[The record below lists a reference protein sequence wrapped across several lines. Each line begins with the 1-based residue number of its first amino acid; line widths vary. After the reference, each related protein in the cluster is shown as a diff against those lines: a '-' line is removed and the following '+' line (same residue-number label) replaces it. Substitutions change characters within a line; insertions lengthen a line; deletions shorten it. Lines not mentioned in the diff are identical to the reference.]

1 MPELVSKISV
11 KSVKSVV
18 KTMALLLKISIRNL
32 IRQKRRNLFL
42 GVGIAFGMCILILAN
57 AFSSG
62 LSDILLNRLLVLIT
76 GHIRV
81 TMLEKP
87 NKKEWSIIRDKERMR
102 QIIDAQIPG
111 EKEIYELV
119 MAEGRALGN
128 GAAEQIYLAGVDE
141 NMPFL
146 QDLQLSAGNP
156 DEFKNPAIE
165 NPIIIPGQLANT
177 LHVQVNDT
185 IMVGFETAY
194 RQAQSARFTIVATI
208 QSDIPFFE
216 NEAFVRQ
223 DVLKPL
229 LGYQANET
237 AAFKVVLRNLKNP
250 QVVLEQANRLHQ
262 ALQPNA
268 AGYAGI
274 AQGNGREAA
283 AWVFAIQPEQ
293 QAQFASNVNV
303 MTGSL
308 ETTLADETG
317 AIISSGLAQTLGVT
331 VGDSLTTAYLPR
343 FDAAAQ
349 ANAYR
354 IGAIFE
360 ANGTVAQDMMFVH
373 PKALYRT
380 AFAVAPKEAAA
391 LDRTSPLFPM
401 VVKEWRLLERS
412 PDSRALEQKYNDL
425 DYANWRGAVVDV
437 QTMYELA
444 SDVLNF
450 EFALKAVALSAVL
463 VLFIIILIG
472 VVNTLRM
479 TIRERTREIGTVRA
493 IGMQCHD
500 VRWTFIMEIL
510 ILTALASVAGTLA
523 ALLLMAGFSQ
533 ISLSGPAIEGI
544 FKLFLVNDH
553 LYFLPKL
560 TDIALYMGVITAIA
574 FITAYFPSG
583 RAAKLTVVDALRTYE

>member
-1 MPELVSKISV
+1 MN
-11 KSVKSVV
+11 
-18 KTMALLLKISIRNL
+18 LLLKISIRNL

-42 GVGIAFGMCILILAN
+42 GIGIAFGMCILILAN

-76 GHIRV
+76 GHIRI

-87 NKKEWSIIRDKERMR
+87 DKKEWSIIRDKERMR
-102 QIIDAQIPG
+102 QIIDAQISG
-111 EKEIYELV
+111 EKDIYELV

-141 NMPFL
+141 NTQFL
-146 QDLQLSAGNP
+146 KDLQLSEGNP
-156 DEFKNPAIE
+156 EEFKNPAIE
-165 NPIIIPGQLANT
+165 NPIIMPGQLANT
-177 LHVQVNDT
+177 LQVKVNDT

-208 QSDIPFFE
+208 KSDIPFFE
-216 NEAFVRQ
+216 NEAFVRLN
-223 DVLKPL
+223 VLKPL
-229 LGYQANET
+229 LGYRENET

-250 QVVLEQANRLHQ
+250 QIVLEQANRLHQ

-268 AGYAGI
+268 AGYAGVVK
-274 AQGNGREAA
+274 GSGSETAA
-283 AWVFAIQPEQ
+283 RVFAVQPDQ
-293 QAQFASNVNV
+293 TQQFASNVK
-303 MTGSL
+303 MMAGSL
-308 ETTLADETG
+308 DNAFANDAG
-317 AIISSGLAQTLGVT
+317 AIISSDLAQTLGVT
-331 VGDSLTTAYLPR
+331 VGDSLTATYVPR
-343 FDAAAQ
+343 FDATAQ
-349 ANAYR
+349 ANAYQV
-354 IGAIFE
+354 GAIFE
-360 ANGTVAQDMMFVH
+360 ANGTVAKDMVFLN
-373 PKALYRT
+373 PKALHHT

-401 VVKEWRLLERS
+401 VAKEWMLLERS
-412 PDSRALEQKYNDL
+412 PDRKALEQKYNDL
-425 DYANWRGAVVDV
+425 DYVNWHGAVVDV

-444 SDVLNF
+444 SDVLNL
-450 EFALKAVALSAVL
+450 EFALKAVALSAVF

-493 IGMQCHD
+493 IGMQRGD

-523 ALLLMAGFSQ
+523 ALLIMAGVSQ
-533 ISLSGPAIEGI
+533 ISLTGPDIEGL
-544 FKLFLVNDH
+544 FKLFLVNNH

-560 TDIALYMGVITAIA
+560 ADIALYMGVMTVIA
-574 FITAYFPSG
+574 FITAYFPAG
-583 RAAKLTVVDALRTYE
+583 RAAKLTVVEALRSYE